1 MSYTNK
7 WLNVNHTNNRYRVHI
22 NGVGVNSP
30 GSSFTYQ
37 GTHIYYDY
45 LSESE
50 VQAALLASGKL

>member
-7 WLNVNHTNNRYRVHI
+7 WLNINNTANYYNVHI
-22 NGVGVNSP
+22 NGASVMDR
-30 GSSFTYQ
+30 GSSFIYR
-37 GTHIYYDY
+37 GTHIYDY